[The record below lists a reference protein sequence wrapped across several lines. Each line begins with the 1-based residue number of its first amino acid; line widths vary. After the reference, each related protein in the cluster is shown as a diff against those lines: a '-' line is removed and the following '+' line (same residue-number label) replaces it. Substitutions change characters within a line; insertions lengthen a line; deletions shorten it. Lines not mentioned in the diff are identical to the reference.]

1 MKKSF
6 FYIITLMVTMLSLK
20 AVNSQNMAFLIEYEE
35 FDPGFDMFIDRK
47 KSHIQREF
55 KPAER
60 LNESTSTSAIHETES
75 LKFDILVFTSAKES
89 DPSARQLSG
98 NILAMDKEKFKGSNL
113 KLVQGFYQESFQGE
127 FNILISK
134 EFSESLF
141 GNEDP
146 FNKILLLENSHYV
159 VIKGIFKNPEKG
171 LKYDVITNPQTFEKL
186 VRRNQ
191 NI

>member
-1 MKKSF
+1 
-6 FYIITLMVTMLSLK
+6 
-20 AVNSQNMAFLIEYEE
+20 MAFLIEYEE